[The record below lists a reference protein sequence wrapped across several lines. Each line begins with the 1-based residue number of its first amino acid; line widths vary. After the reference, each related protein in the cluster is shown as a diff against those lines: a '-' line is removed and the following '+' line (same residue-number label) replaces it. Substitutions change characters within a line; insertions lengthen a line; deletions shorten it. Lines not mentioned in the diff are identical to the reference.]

1 MQSAVLL
8 GVGMR
13 FVAGV
18 DDRTRARGRRRDTF
32 PDVFRTLREAE
43 RRGLRRL
50 QHLAGA
56 ADQLARDEERQQD
69 IRNAGE
75 LTGARDEK
83 VLVAAVRV
91 SGRVG
96 VVLEEI
102 DVATNTLLGE
112 SRLGVDQQ
120 FFEHTLTG
128 TVVIDQLDEAVAL
141 GRRVLRVRTHIQV
154 QAGSVTEEDVG
165 AATPRHDTTE
175 EVTSNLVGAQS
186 PVPVKGAGNAEFRL
200 DTHDSSLHTSTV
212 QPECEVHPCTSIAS

>member
-1 MQSAVLL
+1 MRQKPTLSIVVVSAMFESPDDHVQAAVLL
-8 GVGMR
+8 GVRVR

-18 DDRTRARGRRRDTF
+18 DDRTRASGSRRDAL
-32 PDVFRTLREAE
+32 PDVFRALREAE
-43 RRGLRRL
+43 RRGLRSL
-50 QHLAGA
+50 QYLSGA

-69 IRNAGE
+69 IRNAE
-75 LTGARDEK
+75 NSPAARDEK

-154 QAGSVTEEDVG
+154 TSGLRYGGRRWSCDPTTRHDGRGNEQPRRGSVSCARE
-165 AATPRHDTTE
+165 RC
-175 EVTSNLVGAQS
+175 
-186 PVPVKGAGNAEFRL
+186 R
-200 DTHDSSLHTSTV
+200 
-212 QPECEVHPCTSIAS
+212 

>member
-1 MQSAVLL
+1 VQAAVLL
-8 GVGMR
+8 GVRVR

-18 DDRTRARGRRRDTF
+18 DDRTRASGSRRDAL
-32 PDVFRTLREAE
+32 PDVFRALREAE
-43 RRGLRRL
+43 RRGLRSL
-50 QHLAGA
+50 QYLSGA

-96 VVLEEI
+96 VVLEKI